1 MSFVVGVLR
10 DGDFFMGD
18 SYLRSSMYDVS
29 EEVSYWDIGMGWV
42 IGIVVEDM
50 DLGIGCI
57 SFLTAYL

>member
-18 SYLRSSMYDVS
+18 SYLGSSMYDVS

-57 SFLTAYL
+57 